1 MNKLIE
7 ELEEHT
13 KMIQALEKLSLNDR
27 LKKHQDF
34 ISTTTKQL
42 EELNKH
48 SMTAIAISILF
59 KNGTVK
65 EGEFLATEE
74 EFNIKLKELNL

>member
-42 EELNKH
+42 EELNKN
-48 SMTAIAISILF
+48 SMTAISISILF

-65 EGEFLATEE
+65 EGELLATEE